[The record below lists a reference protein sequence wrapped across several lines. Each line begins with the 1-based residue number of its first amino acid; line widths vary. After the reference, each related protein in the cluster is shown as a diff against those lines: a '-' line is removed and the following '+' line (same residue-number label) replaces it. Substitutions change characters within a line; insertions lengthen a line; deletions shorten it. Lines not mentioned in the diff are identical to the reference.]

1 MGTSANSNE
10 PCDKETNDFLVL
22 AQEKNIC
29 FLVIGRMPAMMSSE
43 AAKNHGSLEN
53 WELRRANARDCLLY
67 TSVKAKCTVTVID
80 DADTDD
86 EDDDE

>member
-53 WELRRANARDCLLY
+53 WELRRANARDDEQRSCEESRLIRELG
-67 TSVKAKCTVTVID
+67 VAKGECPR
-80 DADTDD
+80 
-86 EDDDE
+86 